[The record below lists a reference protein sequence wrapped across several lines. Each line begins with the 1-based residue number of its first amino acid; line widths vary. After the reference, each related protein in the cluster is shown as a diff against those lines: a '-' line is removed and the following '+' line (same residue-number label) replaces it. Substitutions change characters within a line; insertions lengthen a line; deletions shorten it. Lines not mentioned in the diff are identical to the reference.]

1 MTLKVYGVD
10 TVIVFT
16 RIFGAHFFIPSLFC
30 TFSFLYFPGNFGFW
44 ARFLP
49 SLLLKMLGGL
59 TGVMI
64 TIPEKKYNNF
74 HFLAEDE

>member
-16 RIFGAHFFIPSLFC
+16 RIFGAHFIISSLFVL
-30 TFSFLYFPGNFGFW
+30 FLFDIFQENSSFLGTLF
-44 ARFLP
+44 
-49 SLLLKMLGGL
+49 
-59 TGVMI
+59 
-64 TIPEKKYNNF
+64 TIFASYNVGRAHRCNDYNSRKKYNNF